1 MKGMVI
7 SLLLDLTKCWAA
19 SRVAGDKR
27 RHDANVKSVYAD
39 AGTGTYVVIP
49 YIIASMQNLFDRSYR
64 ISKIVILELSI

>member
-19 SRVAGDKR
+19 NRVAGDKR

-49 YIIASMQNLFDRSYR
+49 YIIAS
-64 ISKIVILELSI
+64 